1 MTRTFD
7 QVVDDRIQKI
17 RNTLSKKAGE
27 YATSG
32 NKFHNFDVA
41 GRISDSPPEQAL
53 FGMMLKHIVS
63 VMDIVESGITTE
75 AQLDEKI
82 GDTINYLI
90 LLEGIML
97 RKIDEG
103 TAEDPKGEYK

>member
-1 MTRTFD
+1 MKTFE
-7 QVVDDRIQKI
+7 QIVEDRIQKI

-27 YATSG
+27 YATGG
-32 NKFHNFDVA
+32 NRFHNFDVA
-41 GRISDSPPEQAL
+41 GRIADSSSEQAL

-63 VMDIVESGITTE
+63 VMDIVESGDTTE

-97 RKIDEG
+97 RKIDG
-103 TAEDPKGEYK
+103 VNR